1 MKSVIWLFSTGT
13 LSRGTAS
20 MGKSEDPTLMKPILL
35 RAEFCGL
42 DASEIRIS
50 ASRRVDNM
58 AIEWNSNA
66 SSCLQV
72 LKLENKDSDGGT
84 GARYALGL
92 RDAVERVYPP
102 GSMAN

>member
-1 MKSVIWLFSTGT
+1 
-13 LSRGTAS
+13 
-20 MGKSEDPTLMKPILL
+20 
-35 RAEFCGL
+35 
-42 DASEIRIS
+42 
-50 ASRRVDNM
+50 M